1 MSTEQN
7 NQGKD
12 AKKVLAAFDVNVKKL
27 TAILTGPENLTTVKK
42 VKKDDM
48 NSLVAELFKEDTA
61 ATEQEVKDGLRT
73 TLKAYVSLKQGLA
86 EERKKLDNIEVQ
98 KKKEFNTAVSKLF
111 AKIEGVD
118 DILKEY
124 TNAFTE
130 SVSAVE
136 EVIEETDLDE
146 VEE

>member
-1 MSTEQN
+1 MNAEQN

-136 EVIEETDLDE
+136 EVIEETDLNE
-146 VEE
+146 IEE

>member
-111 AKIEGVD
+111 AKRSP
-118 DILKEY
+118 Y
-124 TNAFTE
+124 SF
-130 SVSAVE
+130 
-136 EVIEETDLDE
+136 
-146 VEE
+146 